1 MKKWLK
7 RIFGFLGILL
17 LLIILIVL
25 WLQTSWGKS
34 FVRKEAVSY
43 LHKKLGTEVQ
53 IGQIDYHLPKWLEL
67 KGVMIKDKQN
77 DTLIYGQSL
86 LVDLDM
92 LKLINSN
99 IVINKVDLQHIFL
112 NTYRKANDTAFSY
125 QFVMDAFVTPSSKPD
140 TTPSKPLQ
148 LSLDKFYMTDVRIKY
163 MDYHDK
169 MFLNTNIGNLTSTF
183 KSVDVAKMSFNIADL
198 AVKNTYAIIMD
209 ESKKDIST
217 IKPLDTA
224 TASAS
229 PGIRLLGGKLNLD
242 AVVFYYS
249 SASSSMISNNGINH
263 FAMENLDID
272 MGKTAVTIGN
282 IDLDKSSFDLQTII
296 PPAKKDT
303 VNAAIKD
310 SVTNSGWNI
319 AINKIELDHNN
330 FNFDNNYFK
339 LLPNQF
345 DANHVHAKDIS
356 LATDNIAYNT
366 NVTKANIKSG
376 SVDLNGRVINALQT
390 DFQMDS
396 AGLSAKDIV
405 IRTKLSHINGAA
417 DVVYNKDAKGQI
429 FNDNTAISTKL
440 DSTILSL
447 DDVYFFAPFLRPQM
461 EAYLP
466 NTNYIKIQAVA
477 KGTVKSLGIQQLD
490 FATSDGAIRMNASG
504 RLGNIMD
511 PNKLEYDVAVKPLFI
526 QTNLLPASLK
536 ANLKKSGLQLPPTIT
551 LTGSAKGNMKE
562 VQPNIAMVSGF
573 GNANISGT
581 VTNFTDTKNLSYN
594 IKLVA
599 NNLETGKWV
608 GMDSLAGKLTGSI
621 AANGNGIDVKKLNL
635 SAIADVKSIRLNN
648 YTYQGINIKSTLKN
662 GLYSLTGNIN
672 DPNLQTDLDVKGS
685 MKGAYPTAK
694 GFINVVKA
702 DFRKLGFTADTINLT
717 SNIVLDVKSVD
728 PKNLDATVDL
738 TKTSLDY
745 KGQNFALDSMYAKA
759 ETIGDTSKV
768 NLVLPFATAL
778 LVGKFDYTK
787 LPATITQFIQK
798 NYLKN
803 DTTTTLVV
811 PQQAQLVVNVQQ
823 NDLLKKFAPN
833 LELPEPINLNANFNS
848 NTQDSVLT
856 VNLSIPNLKYST
868 TTINNLTLKANGT
881 APELNA
887 LLVANEIS
895 MSDSTTK
902 KVTKYENP
910 NVSINY
916 KNDLATIRASV
927 QDANKKPFYAVKSL
941 INVKKNDIIIS
952 LADSLKLNYADWT
965 VNDSNAIHIINGAW
979 YVDNFD
985 LRYRGH
991 SINITSDRPDTLAP
1005 VTLKIVDFNLSDL
1018 LAIARTDTLLAGGV
1032 LNANFKL
1039 QKPITALPIV
1049 DGTMDIKKLTYRGNE
1064 IGDLN
1069 FSANTDANQLVTL
1082 KGAVTGSNSLTIDGT
1097 YSVPNQTV
1105 NVNTVLQRFDM
1116 ATAQVFSGGMLQRSA
1131 GSMHGNVY
1139 LSGPV
1144 SDIRWTGGL
1153 AFDSVHFAAAGL
1165 NSLYSINKQQI
1176 NFGYPD
1182 ISFDHF
1188 TITDSANHA
1197 FTIDGNITEKKLPE
1211 FALDLHLTADNFF
1224 ASNSKSVTDA
1234 VPFYGV
1240 AVMSANMDIQ
1250 GTTNS
1255 PDIAGQATLENE
1267 SNITYVLPQTSS
1279 YKDNGEGIVRFV
1291 DADSLDNFIKVYN
1304 TVNKDTLAQ
1313 PTFQGLKYNLN
1324 LEVKPE
1330 ANIAVII
1337 DPTTGDNLKI
1347 KGAADLNAGVDENG
1361 QMGITGVYNLKQGTY
1376 SFTYQFIKKDFT
1388 LKDGSTITFSGNPMN
1403 GVADVTAQ
1411 YEVLASAKD
1420 LLGNEITETSGNLGA
1435 GYSAKIPFDVLLHIT
1450 GPIMKPKIDFS
1461 IQLKAGADGVNQSL
1475 TEAIQNK
1482 LDQLNADEASRTK
1495 QVFALLIMGRFIG
1508 ETSNDFFAGTGG
1520 NTSTADQVKNS
1531 VSEFLAQAVQQIAS
1545 DLIKGVDVNIDLKN
1559 TEATDQTG
1567 ARSDLNIGLTKR
1579 LLDDRL
1585 SVSVGKSFN
1594 IDGNDGSAAKSSSG
1608 SLDFLPDITTSYK
1621 LSKNGKY
1628 MIKLYRKNA
1637 YEAILDGYFIETG
1650 VTFSLN
1656 LDYNQLKELFSKKPK
1671 Q

>member
-53 IGQIDYHLPKWLEL
+53 IGQVDYHLPKWLEL
-67 KGVMIKDKQN
+67 KGIMIRDKQN

-92 LKLINSN
+92 LKLINSK

-112 NTYRKANDTAFSY
+112 NAYRPAKDTTFNF
-125 QFVMDAFVTPSSKPD
+125 QFVMDAFVSPVSKPD
-140 TTPSKPLQ
+140 TTPSKPMQ
-148 LSLDKFYMTDVRIKY
+148 LSLDKFYMTDVRINY

-169 MFLNTNIGNLTSTF
+169 MFLNTRVGNLSTTF
-183 KSVDVAKMSFNIADL
+183 KSVDMAKMDFRLNDFT
-198 AVKNTYAIIMD
+198 VKNTYAIIMD
-209 ESKKDIST
+209 ESKKD
-217 IKPLDTA
+217 TA
-224 TASAS
+224 TITPAATIANSSPS
-229 PGIRLLGGKLNLD
+229 PGIHLFGGKLNLD
-242 AVVFYYS
+242 AVVFYYA
-249 SASSSMISNNGINH
+249 SASSSMVSNNTINH
-263 FAMENLDID
+263 FAMGNADVD
-272 MGKTAVTIGN
+272 MAKNAVSIEN
-282 IDLDKSSFDLQTII
+282 IDLDKSKFDLQNIT
-296 PPAKKDT
+296 PPAKPVAKDT
-303 VNAAIKD
+303 GKTTVADTTA
-310 SVTNSGWNI
+310 GWNI
-319 AINKIELDHNN
+319 AIQKIELEHND

-356 LATDNIAYNT
+356 LATNNIAYNN
-366 NVTKANIKSG
+366 NVTKANIQQG
-376 SVDLNGRVINALQT
+376 SVNLNGRIISALQT
-390 DFQMDS
+390 NFQMDS
-396 AGLSAKDIV
+396 AGLSAKDIA
-405 IRTKLSHINGAA
+405 IRTKLSHINGNA

-429 FNDNTAISTKL
+429 FNDNTAITTNL
-440 DSTILSL
+440 DSTLLSL

-461 EAYLP
+461 QAYLP
-466 NTNYIKIQAVA
+466 NTNYLKIQASA
-477 KGTVKSLGIQQLD
+477 KGTVHSLAIQQLD
-490 FATSDGAIRMNASG
+490 FATSDGALRFNASG

-511 PNKLEYDVAVKPLFI
+511 PNKLEYDVTVKPLFI
-526 QTNLLPASLK
+526 QTNLLPASVK
-536 ANLKKSGLQLPPTIT
+536 ANLKKSGLQLPPTIQ
-551 LTGSAKGNMKE
+551 LTGSAKGNMKQ

-581 VTNFTDTKNLSYN
+581 VTNFTDTKHLAYNL
-594 IKLVA
+594 KLVA

-608 GMDSLAGKLTGSI
+608 GMDSLAGKLTGTI
-621 AANGNGIDVKKLNL
+621 AANGSGTDIKKINL
-635 SAIADVKSIRLNN
+635 AAVTDIKSIRLNN
-648 YTYQGINIKSTLKN
+648 YTYQGLNLKANIKN

-685 MKGAYPTAK
+685 LNGNYPTAN
-694 GFINVVKA
+694 GFINIVKA

-717 SNIVLDVKSVD
+717 SNIVLDVKSID
-728 PKNLDATVDL
+728 PKSLDASVDL

-745 KGQNFALDSMYAKA
+745 NGQNFALDSMYAKA

-778 LVGKFDYTK
+778 LVGKYDYTK

-811 PQQAQLVVNVQQ
+811 PQQAQLIVNVQQ
-823 NDLLKKFAPN
+823 NDLLKKFAPDFD
-833 LELPEPINLNANFNS
+833 LPQPINLNANFNS
-848 NTQDSVLT
+848 TTQDSVLT
-856 VNLSIPNLKYST
+856 VNLSIPSLKYTT

-881 APELNA
+881 APQLNA
-887 LLVANEIS
+887 LLVSDEIKAG
-895 MSDSTTK
+895 T
-902 KVTKYENP
+902 TKYENP
-910 NVSINY
+910 TVSVNF
-916 KNDLATIRASV
+916 KNNLATIRASV
-927 QDANKKPFYAVKSL
+927 QDANKKPFYAVKSI
-941 INVKKNDIIIS
+941 INLQKNETIIS

-965 VNDSNAIHIINGAW
+965 VNDSNAIHIINGGW
-979 YVDNFD
+979 YVSNFD

-991 SINITSDRPDTLAP
+991 SINVNSETPDTSAA
-1005 VTLKIVDFNLSDL
+1005 VNLKIIDFNLSDL
-1018 LAIARTDTLLAGGV
+1018 LAIANTDTLLANGV
-1032 LNANFKL
+1032 LNANIKL
-1039 QKPITALPIV
+1039 QKPISALPIV
-1049 DGTMDIKKLTYRGNE
+1049 DGNVTIKNLTYQNNE
-1064 IGDLN
+1064 IGDLDL
-1069 FSANTDANQLVTL
+1069 SANTDASQQVTL
-1082 KGAVTGSNSLTIDGT
+1082 KGAVTGHNSLTINGT
-1097 YSVPNQTV
+1097 YSVPNQTMD
-1105 NVNTVLQRFDM
+1105 VNTVLQHFDM
-1116 ATAQVFSGGMLQRSA
+1116 ATAQAFSGGMLQRSA
-1131 GSMHGNVY
+1131 GTIRGNVY

-1144 SDIRWTGGL
+1144 SNIKWTGGL
-1153 AFDSVHFAAAGL
+1153 AFDSVHFAVSGL

-1188 TITDSANHA
+1188 TISDSAGHT
-1197 FTIDGNITEKKLPE
+1197 FKIDGNITEKTLPE
-1211 FALDLHLTADNFF
+1211 FKLDLNLKTDNFI
-1224 ASNSKSVTDA
+1224 ASNSKSPSPT
-1234 VPFYGV
+1234 VPFYGT
-1240 AVMSANMDIQ
+1240 AIMSADMDIS
-1250 GTTNS
+1250 GTTNA
-1255 PDIAGQATLENE
+1255 PDVSGNVTLEDR
-1267 SNITYVLPQTSS
+1267 SNITYTLPQTTS
-1279 YKDNGEGIVRFV
+1279 YKDNGDGIVRFV
-1291 DADSLDNFIKVYN
+1291 DADTLDNITRMY
-1304 TVNKDTLAQ
+1304 TALNKDTLAQ

-1324 LEVKPE
+1324 LEVKDG
-1330 ANIAVII
+1330 ADIAVII

-1361 QMGITGVYNLKQGTY
+1361 RMGITGVYNLKQGSY

-1388 LKDGSTITFSGNPMN
+1388 LKDGSTITFAGDPMN

-1450 GPIMKPKIDFS
+1450 GPMMKPKIDFS
-1461 IQLKAGADGVNQSL
+1461 IQLKAGAEGVNQNL

-1508 ETSNDFFAGTGG
+1508 ETSNDFFASTGS
-1520 NTSTADQVKNS
+1520 NTSTGDQIKNS

-1559 TEATDQTG
+1559 TEATDVTG
-1567 ARSDLNIGLTKR
+1567 ARSDLNVGLTKR

-1594 IDGNDGSAAKSSSG
+1594 IDGDDAAAKAQG
-1608 SLDFLPDITTSYK
+1608 SNGLDFLPDITTNYK
-1621 LSKNGKY
+1621 LSKDGKY

-1656 LDYNQLKELFSKKPK
+1656 LDYNKLKELLSKKPK